1 MEAISAIAN
10 LVTIVQGLASI
21 FRKLKRREEAEAM
34 EKAVETIQSNGD
46 ISTNEAKQT
55 FAHALT
61 DELGE
66 EKARPIIQYTD
77 IVETLFPYRPAG
89 ALLQY
94 GTAIEELVLQIHA
107 LLLKLQAFGLFGER
121 LESNSRLRFILSGQA
136 FYGIGG
142 HTELL
147 PNQATVYGL
156 SAYLY
161 ERPHMLL
168 GGPKAKFRE
177 SIHDYLVLEAKPLDE
192 IIPIF
197 IRADANL
204 PFSLIFASFDGKSVE
219 KRLESYQFA
228 FCMKSLL
235 DDTKLCVERVARE
248 FLESVKE
255 SQDFSRSMNA
265 LKQLTDSSLT
275 RDSR

>member
-1 MEAISAIAN
+1 LEAISAIAN

-21 FRKLKRREEAEAM
+21 FRKLKKREEADAM
-34 EKAVETIQSNGD
+34 DKAVKTIQSQGD
-46 ISTNEAKQT
+46 ISADEAKQT
-55 FAHALT
+55 LAHTLT

-77 IVETLFPYRPAG
+77 MVETLFPFRPTG

-107 LLLKLQAFGLFGER
+107 VLMKLQAFGLFGER
-121 LESNSRLRFILSGQA
+121 LESNSRLQFLLSGQA
-136 FYGIGG
+136 FYGVGG
-142 HTELL
+142 HIELL
-147 PNQATVYGL
+147 PNHATVYGL
-156 SAYLY
+156 TAYLY
-161 ERPHMLL
+161 QRPHMLL

-177 SIHDYLVLEAKPLDE
+177 SIHDYFVLEAKPLDD

-197 IRADANL
+197 LQTDANL
-204 PFSLIFASFDGKSVE
+204 PFSLIFSNFEGKTIE

-235 DDTKLCVERVARE
+235 DDTKICVERVARE
-248 FLESVKE
+248 FQESIKE

-265 LKQLTDSSLT
+265 LRQLTESSPL
-275 RDSR
+275 R